1 MKWNCIG
8 QAVTGTSHIVSAKPC
23 EDALHYA
30 VVQLSDNEHVLIC
43 CASDGAGSAKFATE
57 ASQLVAVE
65 TINRFTAIIQE
76 KKEIGEADIFSVA
89 EEMYELLRLKSEENE
104 TSIEEY
110 SCTWLGAVL
119 FPQKAAFFQ
128 IGDGAIV
135 RNNGVEGYAVIWPPD
150 NGEYQ
155 NSTWFLIDDPGM
167 PQLRCCVID
176 EAIDEL
182 AIFTD
187 GIQMLALK
195 MDTHI
200 VHQPFFDSMFK
211 WLRMADNEE
220 QLATLNQKLQQ
231 YLSGDLINQ
240 KTDDDKT
247 LFLATRMKS

>member
-8 QAVTGTSHIVSAKPC
+8 QAVAGTSHIISSKPC
-23 EDALHYA
+23 EDAFQYA
-30 VVQLSDNEHVLIC
+30 VVELADNHQVLIC
-43 CASDGAGSAKFATE
+43 CASDGAGSAKYAAE
-57 ASQLVAVE
+57 ASQLVANE
-65 TINRFTAIIQE
+65 TIHRFAALANE
-76 KKEIGEADIFSVA
+76 KNEISEADIFAVA
-89 EEMYELLRLKSEENE
+89 EEMYELLRLKAEEKE
-104 TSIEEY
+104 TNIEEY
-110 SCTWLGAVL
+110 SCTWLGAIL
-119 FPQKAAFFQ
+119 FPHAAAFFQ

-135 RNNGVEGYAVIWPPD
+135 RNNGADGYVVIWPPD

-167 PQLRCCVID
+167 PQLRCSVLNEPID
-176 EAIDEL
+176 EI

-211 WLRMADNEE
+211 WLRMADEE
-220 QLATLNQKLQQ
+220 EKIATLNQKLQQ
-231 YLSGDLINQ
+231 YLSSDLINQ

-247 LFLATRMKS
+247 LFLATRMKP